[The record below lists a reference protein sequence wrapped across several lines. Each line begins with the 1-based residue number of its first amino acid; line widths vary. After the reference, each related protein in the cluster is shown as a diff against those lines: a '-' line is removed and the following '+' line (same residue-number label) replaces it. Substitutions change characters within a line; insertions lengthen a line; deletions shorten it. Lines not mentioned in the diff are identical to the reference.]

1 MADFRGFLLNILQK
15 QSRWVGRYILC
26 IHVARHTSVCAPV
39 DTHVEVRIGQQADS
53 SFTSHLSLICFCL
66 GLPSLPSPSLLT
78 PPIFF
83 LSLSSPSLSF
93 LFPSPPLSTLPL
105 LPLLSPSFPVS
116 PLSSLPFFLSLPSPP
131 LSPLPSSPLLSLP
144 LFSSS
149 LPPSLPLPFPPFP
162 LSQDLIKQ

>member
-78 PPIFF
+78 PPHF
-83 LSLSSPSLSF
+83 LPFPLLPFPLLPFPLPSSFYPSPPSSPLPFVPRFSSFLPPFLPFPSLPSSFSPSLFS
-93 LFPSPPLSTLPL
+93 SP
-105 LPLLSPSFPVS
+105 
-116 PLSSLPFFLSLPSPP
+116 LPSPF
-131 LSPLPSSPLLSLP
+131 LLFSPSLPSSPLPS
-144 LFSSS
+144 FSFKSRS
-149 LPPSLPLPFPPFP
+149 Y
-162 LSQDLIKQ
+162 